1 MPPLIKQAMT
11 AESAQEKKAEERV
24 KGGAEKYGGGGAKW
38 RKMLGSAKERR
49 RADEYHSFK
58 NLAANGS

>member
-1 MPPLIKQAMT
+1 ML
-11 AESAQEKKAEERV
+11 
-24 KGGAEKYGGGGAKW
+24 GGGAKW

-58 NLAANGS
+58 NLAVNGS